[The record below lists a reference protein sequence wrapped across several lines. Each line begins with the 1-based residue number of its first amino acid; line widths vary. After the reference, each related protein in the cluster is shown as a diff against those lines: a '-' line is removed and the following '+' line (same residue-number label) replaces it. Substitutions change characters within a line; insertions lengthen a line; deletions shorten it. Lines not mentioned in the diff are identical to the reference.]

1 MTSSSSQPVGPFL
14 IPAFT
19 IVAMAS
25 LGKSHLSLCPA
36 ASRKAVLW
44 IPEEDAMRKAST
56 LRMEKL
62 VEPHDA
68 QVEFFGA

>member
-1 MTSSSSQPVGPFL
+1 MA
-14 IPAFT
+14 IP
-19 IVAMAS
+19 
-25 LGKSHLSLCPA
+25 GKSHLSLCPA

-44 IPEEDAMRKAST
+44 IPEEDGMRKAST

-68 QVEFFGA
+68 QVEFFRA